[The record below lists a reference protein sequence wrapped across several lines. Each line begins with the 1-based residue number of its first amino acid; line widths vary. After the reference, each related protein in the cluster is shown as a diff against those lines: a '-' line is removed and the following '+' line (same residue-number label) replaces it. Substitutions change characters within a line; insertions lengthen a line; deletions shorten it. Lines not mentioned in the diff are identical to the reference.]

1 MISSEHVHPSRRV
14 PHTADLI
21 QTLSTWV
28 STHYSHNGPPKK
40 RKQVQQPG
48 CTMSWPRWAKN
59 SAEVKDTRPDSFQA
73 AGCSVG
79 CLVPFCCWWFRIRI
93 KILRKLQ
100 KMCASI
106 YHLHPFTLKNDSKMC
121 LISHVDTKFRAPSF
135 FLLVRI
141 IVSVSSSISKHLGRN

>member
-48 CTMSWPRWAKN
+48 CTMSSPPRWAKTQLKF
-59 SAEVKDTRPDSFQA
+59 KDTRPDRFQA
-73 AGCSVG
+73 AG
-79 CLVPFCCWWFRIRI
+79 
-93 KILRKLQ
+93 LQ
-100 KMCASI
+100 CGLLGAFFLLLMISHQNQNFKKATENVCQ
-106 YHLHPFTLKNDSKMC
+106 HLPFTLKNDPKMC

-135 FLLVRI
+135 F
-141 IVSVSSSISKHLGRN
+141 